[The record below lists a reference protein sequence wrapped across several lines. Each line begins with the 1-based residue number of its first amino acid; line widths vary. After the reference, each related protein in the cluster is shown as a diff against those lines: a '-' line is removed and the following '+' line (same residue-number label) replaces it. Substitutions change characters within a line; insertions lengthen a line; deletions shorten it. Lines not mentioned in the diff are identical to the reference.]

1 MPSFCNPATFPG
13 STVEPKKLPPATILP
28 APAVR
33 PVIIPDFNESFK
45 PLPAIK
51 LPAVLPNPAAK
62 ARGIVGSKIG
72 AAIASTTGATFLTTF
87 LTVLT
92 TFLKTFFSFLRKN
105 SGCPVSGFKEFNS
118 LPTIYL
124 SGSKPIS
131 SIWV

>member
-13 STVEPKKLPPATILP
+13 STLEPKKLPPATIFP

-51 LPAVLPNPAAK
+51 LPAVLPNPAAR
-62 ARGIVGSKIG
+62 ATGIAGSKTG
-72 AAIASTTGATFLTTF
+72 AAIANTTGATFLTTF
-87 LTVLT
+87 LIFLTVFFT
-92 TFLKTFFSFLRKN
+92 SFLSFLRKN